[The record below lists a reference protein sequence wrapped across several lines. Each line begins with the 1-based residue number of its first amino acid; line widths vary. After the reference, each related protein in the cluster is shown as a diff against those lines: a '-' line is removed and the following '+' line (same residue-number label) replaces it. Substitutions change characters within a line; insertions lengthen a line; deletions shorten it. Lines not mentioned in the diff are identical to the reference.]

1 MPGRGIMAVWCCQVC
16 GYVYDEQSGNEDEGI
31 PEQTPLEAL
40 PRDWT
45 CPRCGALKSNYRR
58 ID

>member
-1 MPGRGIMAVWCCQVC
+1 MAVWCCQVC
-16 GYVYDEQSGNEDEGI
+16 GYVYDEQAGNEDEGI
-31 PEQTPLEAL
+31 PEQTPLETL
-40 PRDWT
+40 PRDWI